1 MLDALFI
8 SNILIQNSAIYGN
21 FAPRKIYFK
30 DIQVLLVIGT
40 ENTRDLND

>member
-8 SNILIQNSAIYGN
+8 SNILIQNSAFYGN

-30 DIQVLLVIGT
+30 DTLVLLVIKT